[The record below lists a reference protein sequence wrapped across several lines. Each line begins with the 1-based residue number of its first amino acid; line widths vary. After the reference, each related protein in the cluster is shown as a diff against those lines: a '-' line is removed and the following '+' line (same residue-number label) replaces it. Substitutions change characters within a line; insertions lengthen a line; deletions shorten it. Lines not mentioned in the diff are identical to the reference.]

1 MINPIYFLSSSG
13 WIKFAYAAPPRLQ
26 PYPMTTI
33 ANVNLLIETHLIR
46 ATLEGSGIAA
56 YIPDELTVQAASPY
70 AFAIGGIRVQVEDE
84 DAAAAREIIAAI
96 PPA

>member
-1 MINPIYFLSSSG
+1 MDGGEILNDATIEALVKQSLVQAQAGCDIIAPSDMMDGRI
-13 WIKFAYAAPPRLQ
+13 AA
-26 PYPMTTI
+26 
-33 ANVNLLIETHLIR
+33 IR
-46 ATLEGSGIAA
+46 AALEGSGIVA

-70 AFAIGGIRVQVEDE
+70 AFAIGGIRVQVGDD